1 MSGGVLEDRTR
12 RVRQHVL
19 EDPAQPI
26 DDVVIINLT
35 AGHPRRVA
43 LAGVLVAKGVTSH
56 QWLHPPLHKAEGH
69 MFGPQPGFPQSLDL
83 QQQLG

>member
-12 RVRQHVL
+12 RHVF
-19 EDPAQPI
+19 EDPTQPL

-35 AGHPRRVA
+35 ARHPRCVA
-43 LAGVLVAKGVTSH
+43 LTGVLVAVGVASH

-69 MFGPQPGFPQSLDL
+69 MFGPQPGFPESIDL
-83 QQQLG
+83 Q